1 MDFDLLKVLGDN
13 HGQGPGLWR
22 EHLNPQM
29 YQTLR
34 TIGQNRVWAR
44 GDDARICDADGT
56 EVADFSGGFGVFGV
70 GRSHRVVRQALHD
83 VLDCKLA
90 DMMQL
95 DTPLLP
101 GLLAKKLTSLAPE
114 LAGYRVYFGNSGAE
128 AVEAALLFARIA
140 TGRPGIVYCQRAF
153 HGLTAGARSVNGN
166 QEFRLGPALPGTMI
180 RLGDLEPLKAEL
192 CRGRVAAVIVEPVQ
206 GHGVY
211 LPPPGWLQ
219 AVQALCRQHGTLLI
233 CDEVLTG
240 LGRTGQWWGYQHEGI
255 VPDII
260 TVSKTLSGGHVAV
273 GATIARDWI
282 FRKVYSSPSRVLVHD
297 STFGG
302 NAMAMA
308 AGLAT
313 LHVIE
318 DEDLVCNAARAGD
331 ALRQA
336 LTAMV
341 GEYELLADV
350 RGRGLL
356 IGLEFRRPESLKL
369 RSWWDILQRAQPGL
383 FAMMVVMDLF
393 QRHHILA
400 QVAGDRMEVIKLLP
414 PYTVG
419 DGEIEVFTRAF
430 RSVMDDAH
438 RSARMMWDYGRPLA
452 AHAIA
457 AAAGYRRPG
466 RISSRGP
473 GTSNPP
479 VVAVPPQ
486 LSRTQDARIHAR

>member
-1 MDFDLLKVLGDN
+1 V
-13 HGQGPGLWR
+13 
-22 EHLNPQM
+22 
-29 YQTLR
+29 R
-34 TIGQNRVWAR
+34 TIGQNRVWVR
-44 GDDARICDADGT
+44 GDNARLRDADGT

-83 VLDCKLA
+83 MLDCKLA
-90 DMMQL
+90 DLVQL

-114 LAGYRVYFGNSGAE
+114 LSGYRVYFGSSGSE
-128 AVEAALLFARIA
+128 AVEAALLFARVA
-140 TGRPGIVYCQRAF
+140 TGRPSIVFCQRAF

-166 QEFRLGPALPGTMI
+166 DEFRLGPTLPGTMI
-180 RLGDLEPLKAEL
+180 RPGDLEALKAEL
-192 CRGRVAAVIVEPVQ
+192 CRGRVAAVIFEPVQ
-206 GHGVY
+206 GHGVC

-240 LGRTGQWWGYQHEGI
+240 LGRTGRWWGYQHEGV

-260 TVSKTLSGGHVAV
+260 TVSKTLSGGYIAV

-282 FRKVYSSPSRVLVHD
+282 FRKVYSSASRVLVHG

-318 DEDLVCNAARAGD
+318 DEDLVSKAGRAGD
-331 ALRQA
+331 ALRRA
-336 LTAMV
+336 LADLV

-350 RGRGLL
+350 RGRGLM
-356 IGLEFRRPESLKL
+356 IGLEFGRPESLKL
-369 RSWWDILQRAQPGL
+369 RPSWDMLQRVQPGL
-383 FAMMVVMDLF
+383 FAVMVVMDLF

-400 QVAGDRMEVIKLLP
+400 QVAGERMEVIKLLP

-419 DGEIEVFTRAF
+419 DAEIEMFITAF
-430 RSVMDDAH
+430 RGVMDDAH
-438 RSARMMWDYGRPLA
+438 RSARLMWDHGRTLA
-452 AHAIA
+452 RQAMA
-457 AAAGYRRPG
+457 ARRQGTRRPG
-466 RISSRGP
+466 SARP
-473 GTSNPP
+473 G
-479 VVAVPPQ
+479 VPAPREPSGNQ
-486 LSRTQDARIHAR
+486 LLAPETPALLR